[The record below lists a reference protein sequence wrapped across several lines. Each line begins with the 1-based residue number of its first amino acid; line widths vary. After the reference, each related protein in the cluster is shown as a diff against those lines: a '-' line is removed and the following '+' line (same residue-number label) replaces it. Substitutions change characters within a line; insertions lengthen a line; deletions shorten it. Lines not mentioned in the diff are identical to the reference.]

1 MSSSPVSSYLFPE
14 LVMKELDDTH
24 NLKCNTNDLNDAPQV
39 ELTVDEEGLH
49 IYGSGEAVIEFFAI
63 LGYACGRRD
72 VSGEVLGQLVDLTDG
87 AWLNRVDGGDDVE
100 AQLPKFLVRP
110 EARP

>member
-1 MSSSPVSSYLFPE
+1 VSSSLFPE
-14 LVMKELDDTH
+14 MVMKELDESY

-39 ELTVDEEGLH
+39 ELTVDDEGLH
-49 IYGSGEAVIEFFAI
+49 IYGSGEAVIEFFAV
-63 LGYACGRRD
+63 LGYACGSRETN
-72 VSGEVLGQLVDLTDG
+72 GEVLTQLVDLTDG

-100 AQLPKFLVRP
+100 AQLPKFLVRA